1 MSECTKVPRAEPGKQ
16 ASHFLQGR
24 SARKSPSSLTAL
36 ALGETPWSSL
46 MGYTQRMIE
55 MPGNCRAGESLA
67 IPTTKERHT
76 RVTDTVPISTS

>member
-1 MSECTKVPRAEPGKQ
+1 MSERTKVPRAEPDKQ

-24 SARKSPSSLTAL
+24 SARNSPCSLIAL
-36 ALGETPWSSL
+36 ALGDTPSSSL

-67 IPTTKERHT
+67 IPTTRS
-76 RVTDTVPISTS
+76 VTLA